1 MYHWVARNLFFMA
14 MRMKGISNLRLQQDI
29 SGRTLDACFPDSGG
43 WGRRFAENGKGKLKL
58 KALFQELQYKEPPE
72 FFSMRTCQLASKDL
86 DACAPADIVRKRA
99 SLEGLMQK
107 YRKKHKQWPAPHE
120 LLSVAMQAQ
129 VL

>member
-1 MYHWVARNLFFMA
+1 M
-14 MRMKGISNLRLQQDI
+14 
-29 SGRTLDACFPDSGG
+29 TLDACFPDSGG

-72 FFSMRTCQLASKDL
+72 FFSMRTCQLASKAL

-107 YRKKHKQWPAPHE
+107 YRKRHKQWPAPHE
-120 LLSVAMQAQ
+120 LLSVAMQAK